1 MRSSNPGAWLWM
13 MALLALPPAFAFEN
27 DTYEWLAKPADE
39 RRIGPA
45 GPLDFARIKA
55 TGNDGEPLY
64 AAGKESALIDAV
76 ARNDVAAVDA
86 LLKEEVNVNARDEWG
101 VRPLIHAARNGA
113 VEMVRVLLDA
123 GAAPDV
129 KGGGFTP
136 LAAAALNGHTQVVT
150 LLLKAGAMVDMKSD
164 NGCTPLMNAVLM
176 NHARVVAEIL
186 KYDPDL
192 TLTNPERMTALSIA
206 AAEGYTESLE
216 AMLKYGIDP
225 NLIDRNKNPPL
236 FWAVFRGQRGAIRVL
251 LEYGAEPGTMAVDL

>member
-1 MRSSNPGAWLWM
+1 MLSFKRR
-13 MALLALPPAFAFEN
+13 LLLIGLVLTVPTAGAFEN
-27 DTYEWLAKPADE
+27 DTYDWLAKPAE
-39 RRIGPA
+39 ANRLGPSD
-45 GPLDFARIKA
+45 PLEFARIKA
-55 TGNDGEPLY
+55 TGNDSEPLF
-64 AAGKESALIDAV
+64 AAGKEKAMIDAA
-76 ARNDVAAVDA
+76 ARNDLAAVDA
-86 LLKEEVNVNARDEWG
+86 LIKEEVNVNARDEWG

-113 VEMVRVLLDA
+113 VEMVRMLLDA
-123 GAAPDV
+123 GAAPNV

-136 LAAAALNGHTQVVT
+136 LAAAALNGHTQVVA

-164 NGCTPLMNAVLM
+164 NGCTPLMNAALM
-176 NHARVVAEIL
+176 NHARAVEEIL

-192 TLTNPERMTALSIA
+192 TLTNPERMTALSIV

-216 AMLKYGIDP
+216 AMLKHGVDP